1 MPPGRHGDGL
11 GDAAGGVA
19 SGVVDVSRLQQ
30 FDDAF
35 LNKNRPPPPL
45 LRREA
50 RAAVIAAV
58 HGGDNNSFGRQQQQQ
73 QQQHHQPVSSRLS
86 WAKVHWAPRKRT
98 SRLITTAAGGMA
110 QQQTTQLSSWAKVHW
125 TPRRRPSQQQHQRL
139 SPTSSSS
146 SPPGRTTSRLT
157 TAATFDGSDAGG
169 GGGRVA
175 RRPRLNSWAK
185 VHWQPQRHTSWSGR
199 PEQRP
204 PVVATATHR
213 VARTAR
219 LTTWAKCQWSPDQSS
234 RSAAVS
240 PGSSRR
246 HASSSSTTLRGA
258 AAATAAAAGGGTLA
272 RFAVTPPPQAPPPR
286 AQAVVST
293 PSLGGDRRIFY
304 DPPGGG
310 RRPLNTA
317 RPAVAAATVGSTGPK
332 DLSGAP
338 VEVIGTAERYFE
350 VLRENAQKDQIV
362 VIKIYAGFCRACKAF
377 DRKFRLLSLD
387 FQEQG
392 ANVKFFEMDWMQTR
406 DLCKSLQK
414 KVKKLPHM
422 ELYVGERGR
431 LESFVCGPSK
441 SSLLKEK
448 LDKLVADPADPS
460 LGEAP
465 IPDEEAIAAA
475 IAAEAAEM

>member
-1 MPPGRHGDGL
+1 M
-11 GDAAGGVA
+11 
-19 SGVVDVSRLQQ
+19 
-30 FDDAF
+30 
-35 LNKNRPPPPL
+35 
-45 LRREA
+45 
-50 RAAVIAAV
+50 
-58 HGGDNNSFGRQQQQQ
+58 
-73 QQQHHQPVSSRLS
+73 
-86 WAKVHWAPRKRT
+86 
-98 SRLITTAAGGMA
+98 
-110 QQQTTQLSSWAKVHW
+110 
-125 TPRRRPSQQQHQRL
+125 
-139 SPTSSSS
+139 
-146 SPPGRTTSRLT
+146 
-157 TAATFDGSDAGG
+157 
-169 GGGRVA
+169 
-175 RRPRLNSWAK
+175 
-185 VHWQPQRHTSWSGR
+185 
-199 PEQRP
+199 
-204 PVVATATHR
+204 
-213 VARTAR
+213 
-219 LTTWAKCQWSPDQSS
+219 
-234 RSAAVS
+234 
-240 PGSSRR
+240 
-246 HASSSSTTLRGA
+246 
-258 AAATAAAAGGGTLA
+258 
-272 RFAVTPPPQAPPPR
+272 
-286 AQAVVST
+286 
-293 PSLGGDRRIFY
+293 
-304 DPPGGG
+304 
-310 RRPLNTA
+310 
-317 RPAVAAATVGSTGPK
+317 PAVAAATVGSTGPK

-338 VEVIGTAERYFE
+338 VEVIDTAERYFE